1 MATEAS
7 TTESGTAG
15 RTHNGQCPAAPA
27 SEARRT
33 GEGHRDA
40 APIIRDVC
48 GYLID
53 SSLSKGPGLPHDSFL
68 AIGPG
73 GRGVVLKAL
82 EEDCLLKASKNSKGG
97 LHPNIRE
104 RLGRVRELAHVGV
117 ANLHGVERDADRAWV
132 IWEYVPGQTFD
143 EFASAPGRTS
153 RELASAARELVLTVE
168 ALHTQGIVHGAIK
181 PGNVVVTPAGAVRLT
196 HVSPYL
202 YTDPDEDARAVIALL
217 EESLFARREERSPLA
232 KVLLAAQ
239 GPAASRDASP
249 SLRRLGAR
257 LAAFLTVQD
266 GQRSSSGDR
275 PARSRDSGPRRR
287 SLAGA
292 AAVMLL
298 GAAAAYGAWRISGRP
313 PLQLPKALHE
323 TVDAFR

>member
-7 TTESGTAG
+7 TTESPTAG
-15 RTHNGQCPAAPA
+15 HNGQRPAALA
-27 SEARRT
+27 GGNRRSSV
-33 GEGHRDA
+33 EQSDA
-40 APIIRDVC
+40 ALIPADIC
-48 GYLID
+48 GYPID
-53 SSLSKGPGLPHDSFL
+53 SSLSKGTGLPQDSFL

-104 RLGRVRELAHVGV
+104 RLSRVRELAHVGV
-117 ANLHGVERDADRAWV
+117 ANLYGVERDADRAWV

-153 RELASAARELVLTVE
+153 RELANAARELVLTVE
-168 ALHTQGIVHGAIK
+168 SLHTQGIVHGAIK

-232 KVLLAAQ
+232 RVLVAAQ

-249 SLRRLGAR
+249 SLRRLGTR

-266 GQRSSSGDR
+266 GHESASGDR

-292 AAVMLL
+292 AAVTLL
-298 GAAAAYGAWRISGRP
+298 GVAAAYGAWRAAGRP
-313 PLQLPKALHE
+313 PLQLPRALHE
-323 TVDAFR
+323 TVDSFR